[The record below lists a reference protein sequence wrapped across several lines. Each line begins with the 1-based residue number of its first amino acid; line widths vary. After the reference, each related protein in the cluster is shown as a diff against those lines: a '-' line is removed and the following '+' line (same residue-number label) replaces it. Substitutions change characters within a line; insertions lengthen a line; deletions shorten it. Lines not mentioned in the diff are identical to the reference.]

1 MKLRI
6 KGRDQIFSYD
16 TENENVHIGRSSDND
31 FVIPLNDFSR
41 KHCLVTFK
49 GNYAF
54 IMDCG
59 SKNGVSIDGKRI
71 EPNRQYPIYANS
83 RVILA
88 NLFEFILPDGTSIK
102 DKNEVGLALALEEPP
117 KRNR

>member
-6 KGRDQIFSYD
+6 KGKDNIYSFD
-16 TENENVHIGRSSDND
+16 TEEDTINIGRSSDND
-31 FVIPLNDFSR
+31 FVIPLDDFSR
-41 KHCLVTFK
+41 KHCQVTFK

-59 SKNGVSIDGKRI
+59 SKNGVSIDGKKI

-83 RVILA
+83 QVVLA

-102 DKNEVGLALALEEPP
+102 DKQKVALALEDLK
-117 KRNR
+117 KRHR